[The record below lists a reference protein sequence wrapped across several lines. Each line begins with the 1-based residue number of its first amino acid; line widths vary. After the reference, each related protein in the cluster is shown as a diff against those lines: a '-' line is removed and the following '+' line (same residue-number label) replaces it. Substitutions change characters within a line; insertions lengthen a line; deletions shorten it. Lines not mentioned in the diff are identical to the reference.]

1 MASSPYSSCDEHY
14 GTPASSFHNNARRCS
29 CLFSISGRI
38 GGGDGDWIDEE
49 EEEATAPTDLSDNA
63 RWCRGKCESVGWFES
78 WDNVRE
84 KMSGGTNVNVSES
97 WDNVREKMSG
107 GANVS
112 ESWDNAREKMSGG
125 SNVREKLEGSSS
137 ISSDRA
143 SSASSCRADWV
154 AMESNNPMAD
164 FSASIAEMV
173 VCGKMRK
180 EEELEALFEELVLI
194 NEPELRPTI
203 ALAFVNAMAYLSR
216 LSSTLSSPSPFV

>member
-14 GTPASSFHNNARRCS
+14 GTPASSFHNNVHRCS

-38 GGGDGDWIDEE
+38 SDGDAIE
-49 EEEATAPTDLSDNA
+49 EEEATVVRTDLSDNA
-63 RWCRGKCESVGWFES
+63 RWWGKCESVGSSS
-78 WDNVRE
+78 WDNVKE
-84 KMSGGTNVNVSES
+84 KMSERT
-97 WDNVREKMSG
+97 NVREKP
-107 GANVS
+107 
-112 ESWDNAREKMSGG
+112 
-125 SNVREKLEGSSS
+125 EGSLS

-143 SSASSCRADWV
+143 SLASCRADWV
-154 AMESNNPMAD
+154 AMVSEDPLAD

-203 ALAFVNAMAYLSR
+203 ALAFVDAMAYLSR
-216 LSSTLSSPSPFV
+216 LSSTLSFPSPFV